1 MKLIASFITRRGIHQ
16 RIRVCQINSPWVPL
30 NTASASRLRSVALFI
45 ILLLVNLGQPFARL
59 ANMTYNPEPL
69 LLIAIF
75 FVLFAEALAIDLLT
89 YWPSVIASW

>member
-1 MKLIASFITRRGIHQ
+1 MGSFEHGFGISLAFRGLI
-16 RIRVCQINSPWVPL
+16 
-30 NTASASRLRSVALFI
+30 
-45 ILLLVNLGQPFARL
+45 
-59 ANMTYNPEPL
+59 YNPPAREPWAAFRAFSQYDRH